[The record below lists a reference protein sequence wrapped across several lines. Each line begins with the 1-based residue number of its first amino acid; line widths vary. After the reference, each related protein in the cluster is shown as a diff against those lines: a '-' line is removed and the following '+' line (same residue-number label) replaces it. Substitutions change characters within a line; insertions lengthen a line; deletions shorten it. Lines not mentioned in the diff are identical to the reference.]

1 MQYGAL
7 VAAQM
12 RGEWFDAVS
21 CCVTFSRASMPIRS
35 STCYAATRL
44 CIDACADILRPQ
56 ETMRFR
62 HAIVRLHP
70 SPLQRL
76 AAEKKFVGLRLHGSG
91 LMSLCHGSA
100 LEEIGGTLICPFA
113 SRKEAGRAGWPR
125 LEMRDAGCGWVKAM
139 RRRRWRLLRNDRCL
153 AKKLTDF
160 LHLIKPMLAMSG
172 VTQTSPLPKNFL
184 LLPVKQTK
192 DSHGLATR
200 TLQHLTDCAEASL
213 LSFGGLL

>member
-1 MQYGAL
+1 MQYRAL

-21 CCVTFSRASMPIRS
+21 CCVTFSRASMLTRS

-76 AAEKKFVGLRLHGSG
+76 AEIRGASAAWLRSYEPLPWKRF
-91 LMSLCHGSA
+91 
-100 LEEIGGTLICPFA
+100 GGDRRHSDLSICQ
-113 SRKEAGRAGWPR
+113 SKRSWPCR
-125 LEMRDAGCGWVKAM
+125 MAKARDAGCGWVKAM

-160 LHLIKPMLAMSG
+160 LQMLAMSG